1 MIESHLCKI
10 YKFAIIWQLYRLR
23 LAPRLKRLS
32 GLSFLS
38 ALVLSVAGVAGL
50 PLIFPGS
57 AGIKHWL
64 FITQQGVSILSFKP
78 SMASFCDG
86 GHYNAKFT
94 KKKNSAENVCNH

>member
-38 ALVLSVAGVAGL
+38 ALGL
-50 PLIFPGS
+50 WLEWPGC
-57 AGIKHWL
+57 L
-64 FITQQGVSILSFKP
+64 
-78 SMASFCDG
+78 
-86 GHYNAKFT
+86 
-94 KKKNSAENVCNH
+94 